1 MTLSGVL
8 ADNPRLDRWVSF
20 AESGKVA
27 ISTGRVELGQGVLT
41 AMAQIAA
48 EELDVA
54 LHRIAIRS
62 GDTELTPNEGYTAGS
77 QSMQAGGVALRQA
90 CADVRALLLAYAA
103 GKLGCAPAELTVRDG
118 RILRGGAPTGHDYW
132 SLAAAVSLAA
142 DATGSAA
149 RKPASQYAIVGRNA
163 ARLDLPGK
171 VFGQPVFIH
180 DMTLDGMAH
189 ARVVR
194 QPNRGATL
202 LSIDEAALRR
212 AAREPIAFVRDGNF
226 LAIVGDSEA
235 AVEAAAAAA
244 ADRVVWQG
252 VERPRALQ
260 QEASWLIQRPSID
273 RTVGAP
279 QPAATRGL
287 QIYEATYS
295 RPHLAHASIGPS
307 CAVALYRDGHL
318 TVWTHCQG
326 VYPLRAALARMLGLE
341 PSAIAVRHVQGPGC
355 YGHNGADDAAA
366 DAAVIALRT
375 PGRPVRVRWRRQEE
389 FAHEPVGPAMAV
401 KLRAALD
408 AAGHPLDWTAEIWSG
423 THQGRPG
430 GGANLLAA
438 EALPN
443 PPPLAQ
449 PVDVPDAAGG
459 GAVRNAEP
467 LYDIAAKRV
476 VHHLV
481 PDVPRRTSAL
491 RGLGAMPN
499 IFALECF
506 IDELAE
512 RAGKDPVDYR
522 LAQLSDPRA
531 RRVVERA
538 AAMADW
544 QRREPPGAGR
554 AKGIGFAQYK
564 NRAAYAAVVVE
575 LEVEE
580 SVRLL
585 HAWCAADAGLVINPD
600 AVKNQLEGG
609 VIQSASWVLKEQVR
623 FDNDAGG
630 PLDWESY
637 PVLRFSEIPEIDVEL
652 LDAATDVPLGVGEAT
667 AGPTAGAI
675 GNAVA
680 RALGSRI
687 RDLPLTRERIMAA
700 LLAQ

>member
-149 RKPASQYAIVGRNA
+149 RKPASQYAIVGHNA

-326 VYPLRAALARMLGLE
+326 VYPLRAALARMLGLK
-341 PSAIAVRHVQGPGC
+341 PSAIAVR
-355 YGHNGADDAAA
+355 
-366 DAAVIALRT
+366 R
-375 PGRPVRVRWRRQEE
+375 
-389 FAHEPVGPAMAV
+389 
-401 KLRAALD
+401 
-408 AAGHPLDWTAEIWSG
+408 
-423 THQGRPG
+423 
-430 GGANLLAA
+430 
-438 EALPN
+438 
-443 PPPLAQ
+443 
-449 PVDVPDAAGG
+449 
-459 GAVRNAEP
+459 
-467 LYDIAAKRV
+467 
-476 VHHLV
+476 
-481 PDVPRRTSAL
+481 
-491 RGLGAMPN
+491 
-499 IFALECF
+499 
-506 IDELAE
+506 
-512 RAGKDPVDYR
+512 
-522 LAQLSDPRA
+522 
-531 RRVVERA
+531 
-538 AAMADW
+538 
-544 QRREPPGAGR
+544 PGAG
-554 AKGIGFAQYK
+554 
-564 NRAAYAAVVVE
+564 
-575 LEVEE
+575 
-580 SVRLL
+580 LL
-585 HAWCAADAGLVINPD
+585 RP
-600 AVKNQLEGG
+600 
-609 VIQSASWVLKEQVR
+609 
-623 FDNDAGG
+623 
-630 PLDWESY
+630 
-637 PVLRFSEIPEIDVEL
+637 
-652 LDAATDVPLGVGEAT
+652 
-667 AGPTAGAI
+667 
-675 GNAVA
+675 
-680 RALGSRI
+680 
-687 RDLPLTRERIMAA
+687 
-700 LLAQ
+700 

>member
-1 MTLSGVL
+1 MTSALSGVL

-20 AESGKVA
+20 GEPGKVA
-27 ISTGRVELGQGVLT
+27 VLTGRVELGQGVLT

-54 LHRIAIRS
+54 LERIVIHS
-62 GDTELTPNEGYTAGS
+62 GDTELTANEGYTAGS

-90 CADVRALLLAYAA
+90 CAEVRALFLDEAA
-103 GKLGCAPAELTVRDG
+103 GRLGCAAAELTVCDG
-118 RILRGGAPTGHDYW
+118 RILRRGAPSGHDYW
-132 SLAAAVSLAA
+132 SLAASVSLAA
-142 DATGSAA
+142 DATGRAA
-149 RKPASQYAIVGRNA
+149 RKPVSQYSIVGRNA
-163 ARLDLPGK
+163 PRLDLPGK

-180 DMTLDGMAH
+180 DMALDGMAH

-202 LSIDEAALRR
+202 AAVDEAAIRR
-212 AAREPIAFVRDGNF
+212 AAREPIAFLRDGNF
-226 LAIVGDSEA
+226 LAIVGDSET
-235 AVEAAAAAA
+235 AVEAAAVAAT
-244 ADRVVWQG
+244 DRVVWQG
-252 VERPRALQ
+252 VERPSALQ
-260 QEASWLIQRPSID
+260 QEASWLVQQPTVD
-273 RTVGAP
+273 RLIGAP
-279 QPAATRGL
+279 QAAATRGL

-307 CAVALYRDGHL
+307 CAVAFYRDGHL

-326 VYPLRAALARMLGLE
+326 VYPLRAALARMLGLQ
-341 PSAIAVRHVQGPGC
+341 PSAISVRHVQGAGC

-366 DAAVIALRT
+366 DAATIALRT

-389 FAHEPVGPAMAV
+389 FAHEPVGSAMAV
-401 KLRAALD
+401 KLRAVLD
-408 AAGHPLDWTAEIWSG
+408 AAGNPFDWTVEIWSG

-443 PPPLAQ
+443 PPPIPQ
-449 PVDVPDAAGG
+449 PIDVPDAAGG

-467 LYDIAAKRV
+467 LYDIAAKRII
-476 VHHLV
+476 HHLV
-481 PDVPRRTSAL
+481 PDMPRRTSAL
-491 RGLGAMPN
+491 RALGAMPN

-512 RAGKDPVDYR
+512 RAGKDPVEYR
-522 LAQLSDPRA
+522 LARLSDPRA

-538 AAMADW
+538 AAMAGW
-544 QRREPPGAGR
+544 QPSEARGAGR

-564 NRAAYAAVVVE
+564 NRAAYAAVIVD

-600 AVKNQLEGG
+600 AAKNQLEGG
-609 VIQSASWVLKEQVR
+609 IIQSASWVLKEQVR
-623 FDNDAGG
+623 FDNAG

-652 LDAATDVPLGVGEAT
+652 VDAATEVPLGVGEAT

-680 RALGSRI
+680 RALGTRI
-687 RDLPLTRERIMAA
+687 RDLPLTRERIMAT